1 MNTRYF
7 RATRSVYEAVR
18 AQLDEAWG
26 YPNADTKTQTAIPPA
41 DASPTDSLGRVYLVI
56 QADYCEYVLPAELLP
71 ALIGSGQVEEIDHA
85 TFLAAIPAAPE

>member
-7 RATRSVYEAVR
+7 RATRIVYEAVR
-18 AQLDEAWG
+18 SQLDEAWG
-26 YPNADTKTQTAIPPA
+26 YPNADTKTQTAIPPS
-41 DASPTDSLGRVYLVI
+41 DNSPRDNLGRVYLVI

-85 TFLAAIPAAPE
+85 TFMAAMPVPPV